1 MDVDLSS
8 FVTQYSVAK
17 HGNMYVAPHF
27 QLREFR
33 CRDGSDPV
41 FLNILIPFICEAVRT
56 WCGTPF
62 SPTSAYRTVSYNSRS
77 DVGGAARSNHIY
89 GNAVD
94 IPAVGG
100 KTPRELYAFLELIV
114 GDTCE
119 LILYPWGCHLGI
131 QNEKKRL
138 IAST

>member
-8 FVTQYSVAK
+8 LVTQYSVAK

-56 WCGTPF
+56 WCGVPF
-62 SPTSAYRTVSYNSRS
+62 SPNSAYRTPSYNKKI
-77 DVGGAARSNHIY
+77 GGAERSNHIY

-94 IPAVGG
+94 IPASGG
-100 KTPRELYAFLELIV
+100 KTPHELYNFLETLV

-119 LILYPWGCHLGI
+119 LIIYSWGCHLGI
-131 QNEKKRL
+131 QNTKKRL
-138 IAST
+138 RGNS

>member
-1 MDVDLSS
+1 MDVDLSAL
-8 FVTQYSVAK
+8 VTQYSVAK

-56 WCGTPF
+56 WCGVPF
-62 SPTSAYRTVSYNSRS
+62 SPNSAYRTTSYNKKI
-77 DVGGAARSNHIY
+77 GGAERSNHIY

-94 IPAVGG
+94 IPASGG
-100 KTPRELYAFLELIV
+100 KTPQELYNFLETLV

-119 LILYPWGCHLGI
+119 LIIYSWGCHLGI
-131 QNEKKRL
+131 QNTKKRL
-138 IAST
+138 RGNS

>member
-1 MDVDLSS
+1 MDVDLSGL
-8 FVTQYSVAK
+8 VTQYSVAK

-56 WCGTPF
+56 WCGAPF
-62 SPTSAYRTVSYNSRS
+62 SPNSAYRTTSYNEKI
-77 DVGGAARSNHIY
+77 GGAERSNHIY

-94 IPAVGG
+94 IPAGGG
-100 KTPRELYAFLELIV
+100 KSPQELYNFLETLV

-119 LILYPWGCHLGI
+119 LIIYSWGCHLGI
-131 QNEKKRL
+131 QNTKKRL
-138 IAST
+138 RGNS